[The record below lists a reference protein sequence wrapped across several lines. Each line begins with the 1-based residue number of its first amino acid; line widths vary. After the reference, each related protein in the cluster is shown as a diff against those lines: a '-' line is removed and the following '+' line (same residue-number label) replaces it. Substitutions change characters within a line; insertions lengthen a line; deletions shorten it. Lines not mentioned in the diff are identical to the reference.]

1 MTSDKQSNSKS
12 NTPAGNTPSPL
23 DGTARPAPSTRI
35 NYSAI
40 LQNQAALVSH
50 QQPHLLPYNS
60 LTATAASAQQQQL
73 YAQAARSQQSA
84 AAASPAGRLL
94 AAGKPPPEANNIGGV
109 PIPPMAAGTPTNLRI
124 EAAAQYAAGAAVPYN
139 GNTGVKRAAA
149 AVAAAAAISN
159 GNNSDHAIKKRK
171 VAEKAAASTSHPP
184 QSHPMLQAPAP
195 QTSMGE
201 HPPVSAAST
210 TATANTALMQK
221 QQSNRDRNREHARS
235 TRLRKKAY
243 VNKLKELL
251 DALHVERSDDDRKR
265 RVAVQKLAEIQD
277 LRRKVVN
284 TFFGYH
290 ARCERNVTKWRMI
303 LEDDFW
309 LKQPVTP
316 YRSFR
321 RCEIEKVRV
330 PIFCFRG
337 LVLMHYLF
345 THHSFLST
353 CMHPQG
359 SRITKGVEGMA
370 EDAASMSVMIETI
383 GSRNLRWLRRKRDY
397 FLSKSNA
404 TTKLDRVGQIRTN
417 AANAAAADNGSGVG
431 GSRTSMPH
439 SIVRQN
445 SRLQHAISSLSSSSE
460 SGHGSS
466 GEDLRKVEL
475 SRRSKQ
481 QTSSKHRSDL
491 AAKKVSCSG
500 SSNQLS
506 SSSNDTRQQT
516 QQQQTQQQEQHQQQ
530 GQSNDYH
537 DYHAPSLLDPL
548 PESSDSVASDNCVVG
563 KHMLTGDSSSEDD
576 DSNSKKQK
584 VTETSG
590 TSTGDNVAPK
600 LAAAAGT
607 SRSVASMPSNIARSG
622 ISHSVKVLLP
632 PAASLPNGHAQ
643 LARAPAVSLPP
654 FAGIGKKSSATTS
667 VGVRSGSSSSS
678 SVEPTN
684 NESVASTAPTAAAV
698 ANHNANNNNLL
709 GSQPS
714 VIVPKQSRKRRNEGP
729 SANYLHPQSNFIDND
744 TTSSSSMESSREIQ
758 AYYHLNEDDM
768 ILTDDV
774 LMCPFIFRSQ
784 DAVLCGALS
793 ECVMP
798 GMLRACFGPTN
809 KLSNV
814 EMIFDAMGFCQ
825 QLERASGNDSL
836 AQIIPNC
843 LQMALGIS
851 DEARVITQS
860 KAPFPIVSVNEAW
873 TRVTGYTQVDVEGKD
888 LSILNGR
895 ETKEKN
901 SDIESV
907 AKGQCSCSVNV
918 HYDVNGRDFFSFVCS
933 YPLTNLKNEVTHLLH
948 VFQELPARE

>member
-1 MTSDKQSNSKS
+1 
-12 NTPAGNTPSPL
+12 
-23 DGTARPAPSTRI
+23 
-35 NYSAI
+35 
-40 LQNQAALVSH
+40 
-50 QQPHLLPYNS
+50 
-60 LTATAASAQQQQL
+60 
-73 YAQAARSQQSA
+73 
-84 AAASPAGRLL
+84 
-94 AAGKPPPEANNIGGV
+94 
-109 PIPPMAAGTPTNLRI
+109 MAAGTSTKLRV

-139 GNTGVKRAAA
+139 VSTGVKRAVA
-149 AVAAAAAISN
+149 AVAAASASSSS
-159 GNNSDHAIKKRK
+159 NSDRAANKKRK
-171 VAEKAAASTSHPP
+171 VAEKATTSAMKPAALSYHPHVSLSIKQP
-184 QSHPMLQAPAP
+184 IMSPPI
-195 QTSMGE
+195 SMGDFPE
-201 HPPVSAAST
+201 YTSVGKPSSSAEST
-210 TATANTALMQK
+210 TSATTAAIIQK

-265 RVAVQKLAEIQD
+265 RVAVQKLAEVQD
-277 LRRKVVN
+277 LRRKVVH

-303 LEDDFW
+303 LEDNFW

-321 RCEIEKVRV
+321 RCDIEKVRTSV
-330 PIFCFRG
+330 CSCLLSPMTCS
-337 LVLMHYLF
+337 LVHYLL
-345 THHSFLST
+345 TQHCTFLLLIYLANQ
-353 CMHPQG
+353 QG

-370 EDAASMSVMIETI
+370 EDAASMSVMIETV

-404 TTKLDRVGQIRTN
+404 TTKLDRVGRIRTN
-417 AANAAAADNGSGVG
+417 AANAAAAAAAASGSGVG
-431 GSRTSMPH
+431 GSQISMPH

-445 SRLQHAISSLSSSSE
+445 SRLQHAMSSLSSSSE
-460 SGHGSS
+460 SGQNSS
-466 GEDLRKVEL
+466 GEDLRKVDSI
-475 SRRSKQ
+475 SRRNKL
-481 QTSSKHRSDL
+481 QTSLKHRTSAL
-491 AAKKVSCSG
+491 AVKKVSCSS

-516 QQQQTQQQEQHQQQ
+516 QQEHHQQEQH

-563 KHMLTGDSSSEDD
+563 KHMMLQTDSLSEDD
-576 DSNSKKQK
+576 DTNPKKQK
-584 VTETSG
+584 VTETSM
-590 TSTGDNVAPK
+590 STGGDNVAPNS
-600 LAAAAGT
+600 AAGAGV
-607 SRSVASMPSNIARSG
+607 SKSVASIPSNIARSG
-622 ISHSVKVLLP
+622 ISHSVKVLP

-643 LARAPAVSLPP
+643 LARAPAVTLPP
-654 FAGIGKKSSATTS
+654 FIGIGKKSSPATS
-667 VGVRSGSSSSS
+667 VGFRSGSSSSS
-678 SVEPTN
+678 SVKPTN
-684 NESVASTAPTAAAV
+684 NQSVASTAPTAAAV
-698 ANHNANNNNLL
+698 ASHNANNNNSL
-709 GSQPS
+709 GGQPS
-714 VIVPKQSRKRRNEGP
+714 VLLPNKILKRRNDVP
-729 SANYLHPQSNFIDND
+729 SANYLHPQSNFIDDNY

-798 GMLRACFGPTN
+798 GMLRARFGPTN

-836 AQIIPNC
+836 AQIIPNS
-843 LQMALGIS
+843 LEMALSPIS
-851 DEARVITQS
+851 DEARVITLS

-888 LSILNGR
+888 LSILDGR
-895 ETKEKN
+895 ETMEKI

-918 HYDVNGRDFFSFVCS
+918 HYDVNGRDFFSFACS
-933 YPLTNLKNEVTHLLH
+933 YPLTNLNDEVTHLLH
-948 VFQELPARE
+948 VFQELPAQE

>member
-1 MTSDKQSNSKS
+1 MKNDPQSNNSG
-12 NTPAGNTPSPL
+12 NAPAGGTPTPL
-23 DGTARPAPSTRI
+23 EGNARPSQTTISNSRTK
-35 NYSAI
+35 YSAD
-40 LQNQAALVSH
+40 
-50 QQPHLLPYNS
+50 PHLLPYNS
-60 LTATAASAQQQQL
+60 LAANAMSAQQQQL
-73 YAQAARSQQSA
+73 YAQAARTH
-84 AAASPAGRLL
+84 PPNNGLL
-94 AAGKPPPEANNIGGV
+94 AAGKPLEANNIGGV
-109 PIPPMAAGTPTNLRI
+109 PIPPMAPGTPTNLRI

-149 AVAAAAAISN
+149 AVAAAAAGSS
-159 GNNSDHAIKKRK
+159 SDQAKRRK
-171 VAEKAAASTSHPP
+171 VAENAATTAVKDAASSSRHQQP
-184 QSHPMLQAPAP
+184 APAQ
-195 QTSMGE
+195 QTSMGDFPDQKPIAAR
-201 HPPVSAAST
+201 HPST
-210 TATANTALMQK
+210 TAADTALTQK

-277 LRRKVVN
+277 LRRKVVH

-290 ARCERNVTKWRMI
+290 ARCERAVPKWRMI
-303 LEDDFW
+303 LEDNFW

-330 PIFCFRG
+330 YQSGFFRAFCC
-337 LVLMHYLF
+337 VMF
-345 THHSFLST
+345 THHFNIYLFVI
-353 CMHPQG
+353 HPQG

-383 GSRNLRWLRRKRDY
+383 GSRNLRWLRRKRDL

-404 TTKLDRVGQIRTN
+404 ATKLDRVGRIRTN
-417 AANAAAADNGSGVG
+417 AANAAAAAAGSSGID
-431 GSRTSMPH
+431 GSRTSMP

-475 SRRSKQ
+475 MSRRSKQ
-481 QTSSKHRSDL
+481 QTSSKRSAI

-506 SSSNDTRQQT
+506 SSSNDTRQQG
-516 QQQQTQQQEQHQQQ
+516 QQQ
-530 GQSNDYH
+530 GQHQDQSNDYH

-548 PESSDSVASDNCVVG
+548 PESSDSVASDNCVVA
-563 KHMLTGDSSSEDD
+563 KHMSTTDSSSEDD
-576 DSNSKKQK
+576 DNNPKKQK
-584 VTETSG
+584 ISATSG
-590 TSTGDNVAPK
+590 TSAGDNVASK
-600 LAAAAGT
+600 QAAVAGV
-607 SRSVASMPSNIARSG
+607 SKSDASMPSNIARSG
-622 ISHSVKVLLP
+622 ISHSVKVLP

-643 LARAPAVSLPP
+643 LARAPAVALPP
-654 FAGIGKKSSATTS
+654 FVGIGKKSSASTI

-684 NESVASTAPTAAAV
+684 NQSVASTAPTAAAV
-698 ANHNANNNNLL
+698 ANHNANNNNNLV
-709 GSQPS
+709 GGQPS
-714 VIVPKQSRKRRNEGP
+714 VLVPKWRKDGP
-729 SANYLHPQSNFIDND
+729 SANYLHPQSNLIGTDND
-744 TTSSSSMESSREIQ
+744 TRSSSTMESSREIK

-768 ILTDDV
+768 ILTDNV
-774 LMCPFIFRSQ
+774 LMCPFVFRSQ

-825 QLERASGNDSL
+825 QLERASGNDSM
-836 AQIIPNC
+836 AQIIPNS
-843 LQMALGIS
+843 LEMALSPIS
-851 DEARVITQS
+851 DEARIITMS
-860 KAPFPIVSVNEAW
+860 KPPYPIVSVNEAW

-888 LSILNGR
+888 LSILNGK
-895 ETKEKN
+895 ETKENN
-901 SDIESV
+901 SDIES
-907 AKGQCSCSVNV
+907 ASKGQCACSVNV
-918 HYDVNGRDFFSFVCS
+918 HYDINGRDFFSFVCS

-948 VFQELPARE
+948 VFQELPSRE